1 MLYEPINAL
10 KYLIGLDTVILH
22 QTNFV
27 WNIGLS
33 HDLAKKDNII
43 ER

>member
-22 QTNFV
+22 QTNLL
-27 WNIGLS
+27 WNIG
-33 HDLAKKDNII
+33 LAKKDNII
-43 ER
+43 DKKI

>member
-22 QTNFV
+22 QTNLL

-33 HDLAKKDNII
+33 DDLFSEKG
-43 ER
+43 